1 MKQNRDAIHMKE
13 NLSQASIEPLL
24 NYFDRLI
31 PLNKEEKGFVAE
43 KFHSRLFRKRQ
54 FVLQEGDVCTQF
66 NFVVRGCLRMYKID
80 EKGNTHILQFAPENY
95 WINDLGSFHSV
106 KPSALNIDALED
118 TVVLQISRD
127 DLISLYRQ
135 VPKFDRIFHVLIEN
149 AFVRLQERLLQN
161 ISSTAEERY
170 QSFLGLYPQLTNR
183 LSQVQIAAFL
193 GVTPEF
199 LSRLRNIRS
208 KTAKSSKS

>member
-1 MKQNRDAIHMKE
+1 MKPDNTE
-13 NLSQASIEPLL
+13 ASPEPLL
-24 NYFDRLI
+24 SYFDRLL
-31 PLNKEEKGFVAE
+31 PLNTEEKELVRA
-43 KFHSRLFRKRQ
+43 KFHPRLFRRRQ

-66 NFVVRGCLRMYKID
+66 NFVVRGCLRTYKID
-80 EKGNTHILQFAPENY
+80 EKGNTHILQFATENN

-127 DLISLYRQ
+127 DLISLYKET
-135 VPKFDRIFHVLIEN
+135 PKFDRIFRVLVEN

-161 ISSTAEERY
+161 ISSTAKERY
-170 QSFLGLYPQLTNR
+170 QSFLELYPHLINR

-208 KTAKSSKS
+208 KASKSPKS

>member
-1 MKQNRDAIHMKE
+1 MKE

-31 PLNKEEKGFVAE
+31 PLNKEEQEFVTS

-54 FVLQEGDVCTQF
+54 FVLQEGDVCAQF
-66 NFVVRGCLRMYKID
+66 NFVVRGCLRSYKID
-80 EKGNTHILQFAPENY
+80 EKGNTHIFQFATENY
-95 WINDLGSFHSV
+95 WINDLGSFHGV
-106 KPSALNIDALED
+106 KPSSLNIDALED
-118 TVVLQISRD
+118 TVVLQINRD
-127 DLISLYRQ
+127 DLIFLYKEA
-135 VPKFDRIFHVLIEN
+135 PKFDRIFRVLVEN
-149 AFVRLQERLLQN
+149 AFIRLQERLLQN

-170 QSFLGLYPQLTNR
+170 QSFLELYPHLANR